1 LSKSWYVLHSHPN
14 KEYLLWQQLLAR
26 EIEVFYPRIKAN
38 PVNPRSRKIKPYF
51 PGYLFVYADL
61 EQLGLSTLQWM
72 PYATGLVM
80 FGGEPSALPENIVQ
94 LIRQRVDE
102 IDAAGGEVLD
112 ALKPGDRV
120 VIQDGPFEGY
130 EGIFDVRLSGK
141 ERVRVLLQML
151 GARKVPVELKAGQIH
166 KKDH

>member
-1 LSKSWYVLHSHPN
+1 MTKSWYVVHSHPN
-14 KEYLLWQQLLAR
+14 REDLLWQQLLAR
-26 EIEVFYPRIKAN
+26 EIEVFYPRIRAN

-51 PGYLFVYADL
+51 PGYLFVCADL

-102 IDAAGGEVLD
+102 INSAGGEAMD

-120 VIQDGPFEGY
+120 VIQNGPFEGY

>member
-1 LSKSWYVLHSHPN
+1 LPKSWYVIHSHPN
-14 KEYLLWQQLLAR
+14 KEDLLWQQLLAR
-26 EIEVFYPRIKAN
+26 EIEVFYPRIQAN
-38 PVNPRSRKIKPYF
+38 PVNPRARKIKPYF
-51 PGYLFVYADL
+51 PGYLFVCTDL
-61 EQLGLSTLQWM
+61 EQLGLSTIQWM

-94 LIRQRVDE
+94 VIQQRVDE
-102 IDAAGGEVLD
+102 INAAGGEVLD

-120 VIQDGPFEGY
+120 IIQDGPFEGY

-141 ERVRVLLQML
+141 ERVRVLLEML

-166 KKDH
+166 KKDR

>member
-1 LSKSWYVLHSHPN
+1 LTKSWYVVHSHPN
-14 KEYLLWQQLLAR
+14 REDLLWQQLLAR
-26 EIEVFYPRIKAN
+26 EIEVFYPRIRAN

-51 PGYLFVYADL
+51 PGYLFVCADL

-102 IDAAGGEVLD
+102 INSAGGEAMD

-120 VIQDGPFEGY
+120 VIQNGPFEGY

>member
-1 LSKSWYVLHSHPN
+1 VSKSWYVIHSHPN
-14 KEYLLWQQLLAR
+14 KEDLLWQQLLAR
-26 EIEVFYPRIKAN
+26 EIEVFYPRIQAN
-38 PVNPRSRKIKPYF
+38 PVNPRARKIKPYF
-51 PGYLFVYADL
+51 PGYLFVRTDL

-80 FGGEPSALPENIVQ
+80 FGGEPSALPENVVQ
-94 LIRQRVDE
+94 IIRQRVDE
-102 IDAAGGEVLD
+102 INAAGGEVLD

-120 VIQDGPFEGY
+120 IIQDGPFEGY

-141 ERVRVLLQML
+141 ERVRVLLEML
-151 GARKVPVELKAGQIH
+151 GARKVPVELKAGQIQ

>member
-1 LSKSWYVLHSHPN
+1 MTKSWYVLHSHPN
-14 KEYLLWQQLLAR
+14 KEDLLWQQLLAR
-26 EIEVFYPRIKAN
+26 EIEVFYPRIHAN

-51 PGYLFVYADL
+51 PGYLFVCADL
-61 EQLGLSTLQWM
+61 EQLGVSTLQWM
-72 PYATGLVM
+72 PYATRLVM
-80 FGGEPSALPENIVQ
+80 FGGEPSSLPENIVQ

-102 IDAAGGEVLD
+102 INAAGGEVLD
-112 ALKPGDRV
+112 GLKPGDRV
-120 VIQDGPFEGY
+120 VIKDGPFEGY

>member
-1 LSKSWYVLHSHPN
+1 LTKSWYVLHSHPN
-14 KEYLLWQQLLAR
+14 KEDLLWQQLLAR
-26 EIEVFYPRIKAN
+26 EIEVFYPRIQAN
-38 PVNPRSRKIKPYF
+38 PVNPRARKIKPYF
-51 PGYLFVYADL
+51 PGYLFVCADL

-72 PYATGLVM
+72 PYGTGLVM
-80 FGGEPSALPENIVQ
+80 FGGEPSALTENIVQ
-94 LIRQRVDE
+94 LIQQRVDE
-102 IDAAGGEVLD
+102 INAAGGEVLD

-130 EGIFDVRLSGK
+130 EGIFDMRLSGK

>member
-1 LSKSWYVLHSHPN
+1 MTKSWYVLHSHPN
-14 KEYLLWQQLLAR
+14 KEDLLWQQLLAR
-26 EIEVFYPRIKAN
+26 EIEVFYPRIQAN
-38 PVNPRSRKIKPYF
+38 PVNPRARKIKPYF
-51 PGYLFVYADL
+51 PGYLFVCADL

-72 PYATGLVM
+72 PYGTGLVM
-80 FGGEPSALPENIVQ
+80 FGGEPSALAENIVQ
-94 LIRQRVDE
+94 LIQQRVDE
-102 IDAAGGEVLD
+102 INAAGGEVLD

-130 EGIFDVRLSGK
+130 EGIFDMRLSGK

>member
-1 LSKSWYVLHSHPN
+1 MTKSWYVLHSHPN
-14 KEYLLWQQLLAR
+14 KEDLLWQQLLAR
-26 EIEVFYPRIKAN
+26 EIEVFYPRIVAN

-51 PGYLFVYADL
+51 PGYLFVCADL
-61 EQLGLSTLQWM
+61 EQIGLSTLRWM
-72 PYATGLVM
+72 PYATRLVM
-80 FGGEPSALPENIVQ
+80 FGGEPSSLPENIVQ

-102 IDAAGGEVLD
+102 INAAGGEVLD

-120 VIQDGPFEGY
+120 VIEDGPFEGY

>member
-1 LSKSWYVLHSHPN
+1 LTKSWYVLHSHPN
-14 KEYLLWQQLLAR
+14 KEDLLWQQLLAR
-26 EIEVFYPRIKAN
+26 GVEVFYPRIHAN

-51 PGYLFVYADL
+51 PGYLFVCADL

-102 IDAAGGEVLD
+102 INTAGGEVLD

-141 ERVRVLLQML
+141 DRVRVLLQML
-151 GARKVPVELKAGQIH
+151 GARKVPVEMKAGQIH